1 MLFGTHMRS
10 PREQPTVSGSAGPVW
25 TNVAVTASGQSA
37 VSGHAAVAPALQAF
51 SYDLDGNLT
60 QDGLWSYTWD
70 GENRLVAVES
80 VWGVAEE
87 GRRRLE
93 FRYDAQGRRVE
104 KVVYAWDPQQ
114 WNYIAQSTNRF
125 VYEGWNLVAVL
136 DQNNTPLL
144 SFVWGTDLSGTTQ
157 GAGGVGGLLSV
168 TAHSGPDAGTYFYR
182 YDGNGNVMALVSAG
196 DGSVAA
202 RYEYGPFGELLR
214 ATGPMAKANPFRFST
229 KYQDDETGLLY
240 YGYRYYDPN
249 TGRWLNRDPLASQP
263 LEVTFRLRN
272 GTLKTQEIPGEL
284 IVGPNLYQFVG
295 NNSIQFVDPYGL
307 DYGDWWDPR
316 TWFNS
321 GFTESWSDQAGSIW
335 NTWGDM
341 FSGNWGNIGN
351 NYDDSTLGQ
360 AEAAGPGV
368 HTATK
373 VCLGTATAATA
384 AATTVIGLEAAG
396 VIETTPQAN
405 NVIRVIS
412 KPLQRGIRLDKPH
425 HGKWY
430 HWHYW
435 KW

>member
-1 MLFGTHMRS
+1 
-10 PREQPTVSGSAGPVW
+10 
-25 TNVAVTASGQSA
+25 
-37 VSGHAAVAPALQAF
+37 
-51 SYDLDGNLT
+51 
-60 QDGLWSYTWD
+60 
-70 GENRLVAVES
+70 
-80 VWGVAEE
+80 
-87 GRRRLE
+87 
-93 FRYDAQGRRVE
+93 
-104 KVVYAWDPQQ
+104 
-114 WNYIAQSTNRF
+114 
-125 VYEGWNLVAVL
+125 
-136 DQNNTPLL
+136 
-144 SFVWGTDLSGTTQ
+144 
-157 GAGGVGGLLSV
+157 VGGLLSV